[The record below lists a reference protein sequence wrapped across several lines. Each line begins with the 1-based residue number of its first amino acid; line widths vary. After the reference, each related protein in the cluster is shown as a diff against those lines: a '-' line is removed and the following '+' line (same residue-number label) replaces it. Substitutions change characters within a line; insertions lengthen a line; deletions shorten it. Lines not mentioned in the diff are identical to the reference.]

1 MKKLADIFIELEAT
15 PKFKKVMKEFGQGK
29 LISHGEKVTDPKQA
43 VAIAASVSGQSKPKK
58 KYKKKSE

>member
-15 PKFKKVMKEFGQGK
+15 PKFKKVMKEFGKGE
-29 LISHGEKVTDPKQA
+29 LTSHGEKVTDPKQA
-43 VAIAASVSGQSKPKK
+43 VAIAASASGQSKPKK